1 MRVSSF
7 GARASCAGRRM
18 LAAGNALELDI
29 VRLLLRDRPYLHNEH
44 VLSGPGLMNLH
55 RCLCELRGA
64 SPVHADAGVLV
75 AAAAS
80 DALARET
87 LETFCGWLG
96 SLALLALS
104 QLASQESASQADLQ
118 TWEGAS
124 FVPPTPR
131 RAALPPQLSQAQGS
145 CSKVAGPGG
154 QGLRQPILM
163 DQKSPKWQMLLP
175 LGESRG
181 GPSQGSG

>member
-1 MRVSSF
+1 MNEQGGPCWRVWPSGDLGLLCYPGIGLAHAVNSS
-7 GARASCAGRRM
+7 GLLGLAQGRQ
-18 LAAGNALELDI
+18 E
-29 VRLLLRDRPYLHNEH
+29 
-44 VLSGPGLMNLH
+44 
-55 RCLCELRGA
+55 
-64 SPVHADAGVLV
+64 V
-75 AAAAS
+75 AATLRSGSCLQLAGCVPGRGEGPAAW
-80 DALARET
+80 LC
-87 LETFCGWLG
+87 CGWLG
-96 SLALLALS
+96 SLALFALS
-104 QLASQESASQADLQ
+104 QLASQEAASQADLQ
-118 TWEGAS
+118 TWEGAA
-124 FVPPTPR
+124 FVAPTPR

>member
-1 MRVSSF
+1 MNEQGGPCWRVWPSGDLGLLCYPGHRS
-7 GARASCAGRRM
+7 GTCSEQLRLTGSCTGKAGSGCHPPERLLSAAGRVCARAGGGP
-18 LAAGNALELDI
+18 AAW
-29 VRLLLRDRPYLHNEH
+29 
-44 VLSGPGLMNLH
+44 
-55 RCLCELRGA
+55 LC
-64 SPVHADAGVLV
+64 
-75 AAAAS
+75 
-80 DALARET
+80 
-87 LETFCGWLG
+87 CGWLG